1 MWVWPGLAINTRGR
15 LIIKCSAN
23 MLFLVKTSSRFYQQQ
38 SRLNLVI
45 HDLGMHNPPGYIIIC
60 SYILGCASQL
70 VSQFL
75 FVAPMQICWFPFVKG
90 HSDIVVPMIP
100 KPSKTNFHSFFF
112 SPAMFGRVNWLFGKS
127 YDVSHAMFT
136 GRFGQVLD
144 PDRKLF
150 FGPNVAWNFLPG
162 S

>member
-23 MLFLVKTSSRFYQQQ
+23 MLFLVKMSSRFYQQQ

-112 SPAMFGRVNWLFGKS
+112 FSSHVWSGKL
-127 YDVSHAMFT
+127 AF
-136 GRFGQVLD
+136 
-144 PDRKLF
+144 RKI
-150 FGPNVAWNFLPG
+150 V
-162 S
+162 